1 MPHDPALAL
10 WGQSRRI
17 QTEVTGIVAEET
29 PTADR
34 FARRLRGAL
43 RRDAKRLLT
52 PGPSTVPMLMLGPQV
67 PDDAQVQQV
76 LDLCMRIGEIELSSG
91 ESVDEVTATMLRL
104 ANAAGLPAVD
114 VDITFTSITICCH
127 RGNAAQPV
135 TSMRLVRYRTLDL
148 SRLAET
154 ENVVRELEAGK
165 LDVRAASARVSEVVR
180 TPHPYPRWIATT
192 GWAGLAASIALLL
205 GGGAVTAT
213 AAFVTTAVIDR
224 IGRVL
229 SRLGVAAFF
238 QQALGGFLV
247 TGSTILLISIG
258 LFPTGT
264 ARPSFIVAAGITV
277 LLSGLSVVSTVQD
290 ALSSYY
296 LTASARMVE
305 IALLSAG
312 LLTGVVI
319 GLQIGFQLRVPIEV
333 SGDLPTS
340 VGQFG
345 LSVVAGG
352 MAAVFYAVAGYAPL
366 KSLPI
371 AGVVGGTSWAVYGV
385 LTQVLDVGQVP
396 STGVAALVVG
406 LAAGLLRRGTETPPM
421 VVTLAGVTPLLP
433 GLAAYRGFYQL
444 AVEEGGSEGLVS
456 LTVALAIG
464 LALAAGVAL
473 GQFVTRPRRRPEEK
487 PSSNDSPSSS
497 SGPTRE
503 TDTETAEAT
512 AGASEEK

>member
-1 MPHDPALAL
+1 
-10 WGQSRRI
+10 
-17 QTEVTGIVAEET
+17 VAEET
-29 PTADR
+29 PTGDR

-114 VDITFTSITICCH
+114 VDITFTSITMCCH

-135 TSMRLVRYRTLDL
+135 TTMRLVRYRTLDL

-154 ENVVRELEAGK
+154 EAIVRDLEAGK
-165 LDVRAASARVSEVVR
+165 LDVRAASSRVSDVMR
-180 TPHPYPRWIATT
+180 SPHPYPRWIATV

-205 GGGAVTAT
+205 GGGPITAA
-213 AAFVTTAVIDR
+213 AAFVTTAIIDR
-224 IGRVL
+224 IGRL
-229 SRLGVAAFF
+229 LARLGVAAFF

-247 TGSTILLISIG
+247 TASTILLISMG
-258 LFPTGT
+258 LFPAGT
-264 ARPSFIVAAGITV
+264 RPSFIVAAGITV

-290 ALSSYY
+290 ALTGYY
-296 LTASARMVE
+296 LTASARVVE
-305 IALLSAG
+305 ISLLSAG

-319 GLQIGFQLRVPIEV
+319 GLQLGFQFEVQLEV
-333 SGDLPTS
+333 SGDLPSS

-345 LSVVAGG
+345 LSVLSGAL
-352 MAAVFYAVAGYAPL
+352 AAAFYALAGYSPL

-371 AGVVGGTSWAVYGV
+371 AGAVGAASWAVYGAM
-385 LTQVLDVGQVP
+385 TQIVGLGAVTA
-396 STGVAALVVG
+396 TGLAALVVG
-406 LAAGLLRRGTETPPM
+406 LAAGLLRRGTDTPPM

-444 AVEEGGSEGLVS
+444 AVEGVSEGLV
-456 LTVALAIG
+456 TVTIALATG

-473 GQFVTRPRRRPEEK
+473 GQFVTRPQRTPEER
-487 PSSNDSPSSS
+487 PTSTDSPSPATN
-497 SGPTRE
+497 SGFMFGPGS
-503 TDTETAEAT
+503 DGAAEN
-512 AGASEEK
+512 GAASQDSK

>member
-1 MPHDPALAL
+1 MTDESPA
-10 WGQSRRI
+10 
-17 QTEVTGIVAEET
+17 V
-29 PTADR
+29 DR

-76 LDLCMRIGEIELSSG
+76 IDLCMRIGEIELSSG

-154 ENVVRELEAGK
+154 EQVVNDVEAGL
-165 LDVRAASARVSEVVR
+165 LDVRAASARVSEVAR
-180 TPHPYPRWIATT
+180 TPHPYPRWVATV

-205 GGGAVTAT
+205 GGGVLTAT
-213 AAFVTTAVIDR
+213 AASVTTAVIDR
-224 IGRVL
+224 IGRQL
-229 SRLGVAAFF
+229 SRWGVPTFF
-238 QQALGGFLV
+238 QQTLGGFLATMSALMLMAANV
-247 TGSTILLISIG
+247 FGPG
-258 LFPTGT
+258 

-290 ALSSYY
+290 ALSGYY
-296 LTASARMVE
+296 LTASARIVE
-305 IALLSAG
+305 ISLLSAG

-319 GLQIGFQLRVPIEV
+319 GLQISFTLHQPLEV
-333 SGDLPTS
+333 SGDLPSS

-345 LSVVAGG
+345 LSVLAG
-352 MAAVFYAVAGYAPL
+352 ATSSVFYALAGYAPL
-366 KSLPI
+366 RSLPL
-371 AGVVGGTSWAVYGV
+371 AGLVGSASWLVYGL
-385 LTQVLDVGQVP
+385 LTQTVGVGQIP
-396 STGVAALVVG
+396 ATGLAALVVG
-406 LAAGLLRRGTETPPM
+406 LAAGLLRRGTRTPPM

-433 GLAAYRGFYQL
+433 GLQAYRGFYQL
-444 AVEEGGSEGLVS
+444 AVDGAGSQGLVTIT
-456 LTVALAIG
+456 LALAVG

-473 GQFVTRPRRRPEEK
+473 GQFITRPRRRPEEK
-487 PSSNDSPSSS
+487 HQ
-497 SGPTRE
+497 G
-503 TDTETAEAT
+503 AEP
-512 AGASEEK
+512 GASGGGFMQEPEVDDAADTGATMLDSK

>member
-1 MPHDPALAL
+1 M
-10 WGQSRRI
+10 
-17 QTEVTGIVAEET
+17 AEET
-29 PTADR
+29 PTPDR

-43 RRDAKRLLT
+43 RRDARRLLT

-114 VDITFTSITICCH
+114 VDITFTSITMCCH

-135 TSMRLVRYRTLDL
+135 TTMRLVRYRTLDL
-148 SRLAET
+148 SRLADT
-154 ENVVRELEAGK
+154 EQVVRELEAGE
-165 LDVRAASARVSEVVR
+165 LDVRAASARVSDVVR
-180 TPHPYPRWIATT
+180 SPHPYPRWVATF

-205 GGGAVTAT
+205 GGGPVTAT
-213 AAFVTTAVIDR
+213 AAFVTTAIIDR
-224 IGRVL
+224 VGRVL
-229 SRLGVAAFF
+229 SRLGIASFF

-247 TGSTILLISIG
+247 TASTILLISVG
-258 LFPTGT
+258 VFPPGT
-264 ARPSFIVAAGITV
+264 RPSFIVAAGITV

-290 ALSSYY
+290 ALTGYY
-296 LTASARMVE
+296 LTSAARVVE
-305 IALLSAG
+305 ISLLSAG
-312 LLTGVVI
+312 LLTGVVL
-319 GLQIGFQLRVPIEV
+319 GLQLGFQFGVRLEV
-333 SGDLPTS
+333 SGDLPSS

-345 LSVVAGG
+345 LSVVSGAL
-352 MAAVFYAVAGYAPL
+352 AAAFYALAGYAPL

-371 AGVVGGTSWAVYGV
+371 AGAVGAASWAVYGV
-385 LTQVLDVGQVP
+385 MTQIFEVGPFP

-406 LAAGLLRRGTETPPM
+406 LAAGLLRRGTDTPPM

-444 AVEEGGSEGLVS
+444 AVEEGGSEGLVTV
-456 LTVALAIG
+456 TVALATG

-473 GQFVTRPRRRPEEK
+473 GQFVTRPRRTAEEK
-487 PSSNDSPSSS
+487 PLP
-497 SGPTRE
+497 PTDPVNADE
-503 TDTETAEAT
+503 PAAPAE
-512 AGASEEK
+512 SK